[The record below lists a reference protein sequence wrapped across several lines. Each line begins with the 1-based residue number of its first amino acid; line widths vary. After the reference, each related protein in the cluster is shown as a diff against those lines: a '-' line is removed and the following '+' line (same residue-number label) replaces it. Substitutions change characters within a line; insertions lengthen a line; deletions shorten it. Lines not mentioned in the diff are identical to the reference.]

1 MLLMKGKWIGLAAVL
16 VIAGAIIGYK
26 AHVSPKSQAAA
37 SVAGLPRVLL
47 VAELSEADATGDS
60 CAEIIHLVRSA
71 RDRGIAVQELEPDS
85 KSDLLTRYH
94 VLTIPTVLIMGGDG
108 KVVSRFEGEGRDT
121 VKAVRAGL
129 EQLQ

>member
-1 MLLMKGKWIGLAAVL
+1 MKRKWIGLAAVL

-26 AHVSPKSQAAA
+26 AYVSPKSAAPT
-37 SVAGLPRVLL
+37 SKAGLPRVLL
-47 VAELSEADATGDS
+47 VAELSEADATGDP

-85 KSDLLTRYH
+85 KSELLTRCH
-94 VLTIPTVLIMGGDG
+94 VLTIPTVLIMDG
-108 KVVSRFEGEGRDT
+108 NGQVVSRFEGEGRDT
-121 VKAVRAGL
+121 VKAVRARL

>member
-1 MLLMKGKWIGLAAVL
+1 MLLMKRKWIGLVAVL

-26 AHVSPKSQAAA
+26 AYVSQKPSA
-37 SVAGLPRVLL
+37 SASKADPPRVLL

-85 KSDLLTRYH
+85 KSDLLTRCH
-94 VLTIPTVLIMGGDG
+94 VLTIPTVLIMDG
-108 KVVSRFEGEGRDT
+108 SGQVVSRFEGEGRDT
-121 VKAVRAGL
+121 VKAVRARL

>member
-1 MLLMKGKWIGLAAVL
+1 MKRKWIGLAAVL

-26 AHVSPKSQAAA
+26 AYVSPKSPA

-85 KSDLLTRYH
+85 KSDLLTRCH
-94 VLTIPTVLIMGGDG
+94 VLTIPTVLIMDG
-108 KVVSRFEGEGRDT
+108 NGKIVSRFEGEGRDT

>member
-1 MLLMKGKWIGLAAVL
+1 MLLMKRKWIGLAAVL

-26 AHVSPKSQAAA
+26 AYVSPKSAATETK
-37 SVAGLPRVLL
+37 AGFPRVLL
-47 VAELSEADATGDS
+47 VAELSEADATGDP

-85 KSDLLTRYH
+85 KSELLTRCH
-94 VLTIPTVLIMGGDG
+94 VLTNPTVLIMDG
-108 KVVSRFEGEGRDT
+108 NGQVVSRFEGEGRDT
-121 VKAVRAGL
+121 VEAVRARL

>member
-1 MLLMKGKWIGLAAVL
+1 MKGKWIGLATVL
-16 VIAGAIIGYK
+16 VIAGAIIAYK

-37 SVAGLPRVLL
+37 SVVDLPRVLL

-108 KVVSRFEGEGRDT
+108 KVASRFEGEGRDT

>member
-1 MLLMKGKWIGLAAVL
+1 M
-16 VIAGAIIGYK
+16 
-26 AHVSPKSQAAA
+26 SPKPQAAA
-37 SVAGLPRVLL
+37 SVADLPRVLL

-108 KVVSRFEGEGRDT
+108 KIVSRFEGEGRDT
-121 VKAVRAGL
+121 VRALRAGL